1 MLGKEVG
8 ASKSGGGGGGG
19 GGGVGGGG
27 GGGGGGGEAVI
38 LLQPMAVRYQLILR
52 LIMFLSS
59 SIIITI

>member
-19 GGGVGGGG
+19 GGGG
-27 GGGGGGGEAVI
+27 AVI

>member
-19 GGGVGGGG
+19 GGG
-27 GGGGGGGEAVI
+27 AVI

>member
-19 GGGVGGGG
+19 GGG
-27 GGGGGGGEAVI
+27 AVI

-52 LIMFLSS
+52 LNMFLSS